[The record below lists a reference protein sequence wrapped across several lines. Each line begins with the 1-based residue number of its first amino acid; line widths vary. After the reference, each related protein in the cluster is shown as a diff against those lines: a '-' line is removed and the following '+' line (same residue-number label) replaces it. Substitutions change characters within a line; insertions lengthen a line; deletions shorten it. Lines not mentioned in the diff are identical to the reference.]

1 MLATYMFG
9 FYEKTIMTRKKYQ
22 ELLDNNPCLELFL
35 YFLFLKAKWMVKIMS
50 SNILG
55 TSTPFILFLEIKKYI
70 NIENQAQLKIL

>member
-55 TSTPFILFLEIKKYI
+55 TSTPFILFSKIKKYI

>member
-9 FYEKTIMTRKKYQ
+9 FYEKTIMTRKKNQ

-55 TSTPFILFLEIKKYI
+55 TSTPFILFLEKKKYI